1 MQPSWLGRQN
11 LTHKT
16 GKNMNFNKVAMKI
29 SLTLFCLIL
38 FPLSATA
45 LDVSGPLVETNW
57 LESNL
62 QNVVVLDVRKK
73 AKQDTQ
79 RIPGATLVPWKKLR
93 AKKKENGVDL
103 IKMLPEK
110 SAFEELMQSVGVN
123 NDSMIVITSESTD
136 ENNTFFGTRLYWQLK
151 YFGHD
156 NVSLLNGGN
165 AKWFK
170 EKRASSNKNTHHDKG
185 TFKVS
190 KVNKDILATT
200 EDVEK
205 AVNDKNTT
213 LIDARSED
221 MYLGLFY
228 KKKYVYGAGH
238 IPGAKSADGDMFL
251 KHGNVKK
258 FHTPEKIKTALIA
271 KGIDP
276 ESKSI
281 AYCNSGHLASG
292 IWFIEHEILGNKNAT
307 LYDGSMHAW
316 TKASDRLIVSM
327 KVE

>member
-1 MQPSWLGRQN
+1 MN
-11 LTHKT
+11 LSKI
-16 GKNMNFNKVAMKI
+16 AIQI
-29 SLTLFCLIL
+29 SLILFCLIL

-45 LDVSGPLVETNW
+45 FDAPGPVVETDW

-62 QNVVVLDVRKK
+62 QNVIVLDVRKK
-73 AKQDTQ
+73 PQQDTQ
-79 RIPGATLVPWKKLR
+79 RIAGASLIPWTKVR

-110 SAFEELMQSVGVN
+110 QAFEKLMKNAGVN
-123 NDSMIVITSESTD
+123 NDSMIVVTSESTN
-136 ENNTFFGTRLYWQLK
+136 EANTFFGTRLYWQLK

-156 NVSLLNGGN
+156 NVALLNGGN
-165 AKWFK
+165 VKWFK
-170 EKRASSNKNTHHDKG
+170 EKRASSNKSTDPGKG
-185 TFKVS
+185 IFKVS
-190 KVNKDILATT
+190 KVNGDILATT
-200 EDVEK
+200 KDIEK
-205 AVNDKNTT
+205 TVKDKNAT

-238 IPGAKSADGDMFL
+238 IPGAKSADGNIFL
-251 KHGNVKK
+251 KHGEIKT
-258 FHTPEKIKTALIA
+258 FYDPEKIKAALMA

-281 AYCNSGHLASG
+281 TYCNSGHLASG
-292 IWFIEHEILGNKNAT
+292 LWFIEHELLGNNDVA

-316 TKASDRLIVSM
+316 TKNSERPLVSM

>member
-1 MQPSWLGRQN
+1 MN
-11 LTHKT
+11 LS
-16 GKNMNFNKVAMKI
+16 KVAMHI

-45 LDVSGPLVETNW
+45 LDVPGPLVETNW

-62 QNVVVLDVRKK
+62 QNVVLLDVRKK

-79 RIPGATLVPWKKLR
+79 RIPGATLVPWKKVR

-123 NDSMIVITSESTD
+123 NDSVIVVTSESTNAD
-136 ENNTFFGTRLYWQLK
+136 TTFFGTRLYWQLK

-170 EKRASSNKNTHHDKG
+170 EKRASSNKNTRHNKGKRKG

-200 EDVEK
+200 EDVEQ
-205 AVNDKNTT
+205 AVNDKNTI
-213 LIDARSED
+213 LIDTRSED

-228 KKKYVYGAGH
+228 KKTYVYGAGH
-238 IPGAKSADGDMFL
+238 IPGSKSANGDIFL
-251 KHGNVKK
+251 TYGKVKT
-258 FHTPEKIKTALIA
+258 FHAPEKIKTALMA

-276 ESKSI
+276 EAKSI
-281 AYCNSGHLASG
+281 VYCNSGHLSSG
-292 IWFIEHEILGNKNAT
+292 IWFIQHEIFGNKNAS
-307 LYDGSMHAW
+307 LYDGSMHAC
-316 TKASDRLIVSM
+316 TKDSDRPLISM
-327 KVE
+327 KME

>member
-1 MQPSWLGRQN
+1 MNLSKVTMQ
-11 LTHKT
+11 K
-16 GKNMNFNKVAMKI
+16 

-38 FPLSATA
+38 LPLSATVLA
-45 LDVSGPLVETNW
+45 VPGPLVETHW

-79 RIPGATLVPWKKLR
+79 RIPGATLVPWKKVR

-110 SAFEELMQSVGVN
+110 HAFEDLMQSVGVN
-123 NDSMIVITSESTD
+123 NDSVIVVTSESTNAD
-136 ENNTFFGTRLYWQLK
+136 TTFFGTRLYWQLK

-156 NVSLLNGGN
+156 NVALLNGGN

-170 EKRASSNKNTHHDKG
+170 EKRASSNKNTRHDKG

-205 AVNDKNTT
+205 AVNDKNTI
-213 LIDARSED
+213 LIDTRSED

-228 KKKYVYGAGH
+228 KKTYVYGVGH
-238 IPGAKSADGDMFL
+238 IPGSKSADGDIFL
-251 KHGNVKK
+251 KYGKVKT
-258 FHTPEKIKTALIA
+258 FHAPEKIKTALMA

-276 ESKSI
+276 EAKSI
-281 AYCNSGHLASG
+281 VYCNSGHLSSG
-292 IWFIEHEILGNKNAT
+292 IWFIEHELLGNKNAS

-316 TKASDRLIVSM
+316 TKDSDRPVISM

>member
-1 MQPSWLGRQN
+1 
-11 LTHKT
+11 
-16 GKNMNFNKVAMKI
+16 MNFRKI
-29 SLTLFCLIL
+29 TMQLSLTLFCLIL
-38 FPLSATA
+38 LPLSATA
-45 LDVSGPLVETNW
+45 LDVPNPLVETNW

-62 QNVVVLDVRKK
+62 QNVVLLDVRSK
-73 AKQDTQ
+73 AKQDSQ
-79 RIPGATLVPWKKLR
+79 RIAGATLVPWKKVR

-123 NDSMIVITSESTD
+123 NDSMIVITSESTNED
-136 ENNTFFGTRLYWQLK
+136 NTFLGTRLYWQLK

-170 EKRASSNKNTHHDKG
+170 EERASANKNSSHDKG

-205 AVNDKNTT
+205 AITDKNTT
-213 LIDARSED
+213 LIDVRSED

-238 IPGAKSADGDMFL
+238 IPGAKSAHGDLFL
-251 KHGNVKK
+251 QHGKIK
-258 FHTPEKIKTALIA
+258 TFHAPEKIKKVLMA

-276 ESKSI
+276 ESKAI
-281 AYCNSGHLASG
+281 VYCNSGHLASG
-292 IWFIEHEILGNKNAT
+292 VWFIEHEILGNKNAT

-316 TKASDRLIVSM
+316 TKDSDRPVISM

>member
-1 MQPSWLGRQN
+1 MNLGKITRQ
-11 LTHKT
+11 
-16 GKNMNFNKVAMKI
+16 I
-29 SLTLFCLIL
+29 SLIL
-38 FPLSATA
+38 FSLILLPLSATA
-45 LDVSGPLVETNW
+45 LDVPKPLVETNW

-79 RIPGATLVPWKKLR
+79 RIAGASIVPWKKVR

-110 SAFEELMQSVGVN
+110 QAFEELMQSLGVN
-123 NDSMIVITSESTD
+123 NDSMIVVTSESTN
-136 ENNTFFGTRLYWQLK
+136 ESNTFFGTRLYWQLK

-170 EKRASSNKNTHHDKG
+170 EKKASSNKNSTHDKG

-190 KVNKDILATT
+190 KVNKGILATT

-205 AVNDKNTT
+205 AVNDKNTLLVDT
-213 LIDARSED
+213 RSED

-228 KKKYVYGAGH
+228 KKSYVYGAGH
-238 IPGAKSADGDMFL
+238 IPGSKSVDGNIFL
-251 KHGNVKK
+251 KHGKVKT
-258 FHTPEKIKTALIA
+258 FHAPEKIKTALMA

-276 ESKSI
+276 EAKSI
-281 AYCNSGHLASG
+281 VYCNSGHLSS
-292 IWFIEHEILGNKNAT
+292 T
-307 LYDGSMHAW
+307 TMH
-316 TKASDRLIVSM
+316 KSL
-327 KVE
+327 

>member
-1 MQPSWLGRQN
+1 MN
-11 LTHKT
+11 LS
-16 GKNMNFNKVAMKI
+16 KVAI
-29 SLTLFCLIL
+29 QIPLTLFCLIL

-45 LDVSGPLVETNW
+45 LDVPGPLVETGW
-57 LESNL
+57 LGSNL
-62 QNVVVLDVRKK
+62 QNVIVLDVRKK
-73 AKQDTQ
+73 TQQDTR
-79 RIPGATLVPWKKLR
+79 RIAGAIQIPWTKVR

-110 SAFEELMQSVGVN
+110 QAFEDLMQNAGVG
-123 NDSMIVITSESTD
+123 NDSVIVVTSESTN
-136 ENNTFFGTRLYWQLK
+136 EANTFFGTRLYWQLK

-156 NVSLLNGGN
+156 NVALLNGGN

-170 EKRASSNKNTHHDKG
+170 EKRASSNKSTHPDKG

-190 KVNKDILATT
+190 KVNRNILATT
-200 EDVEK
+200 IEDVEK
-205 AVNDKNTT
+205 AVKDRNTT

-238 IPGAKSADGDMFL
+238 IPGAKSADGNIFL
-251 KHGNVKK
+251 KHGKVKT
-258 FHTPEKIKTALIA
+258 FYTPEKIKAALMA

-281 AYCNSGHLASG
+281 TYCNSGHLASG
-292 IWFIEHEILGNKNAT
+292 LWFIEHELLGNKEVA

-316 TKASDRLIVSM
+316 TKESDRPVISM

>member
-1 MQPSWLGRQN
+1 MNLSKVTMQ
-11 LTHKT
+11 
-16 GKNMNFNKVAMKI
+16 I
-29 SLTLFCLIL
+29 YLTLFCLIL
-38 FPLSATA
+38 LPLSAAA
-45 LDVSGPLVETNW
+45 LDVPGPLVETKW

-62 QNVVVLDVRKK
+62 QNVVLLDVRKK

-79 RIPGATLVPWKKLR
+79 RISGATLVPWKKVR

-110 SAFEELMQSVGVN
+110 SAFEDLMQSVGVN
-123 NDSMIVITSESTD
+123 NDSVIVITSESTNAD
-136 ENNTFFGTRLYWQLK
+136 TTFFGTRLYWQLK

-170 EKRASSNKNTHHDKG
+170 EKRASSNKNTRHDKG

-213 LIDARSED
+213 LIDTRSED

-228 KKKYVYGAGH
+228 KKSYVYAEGH
-238 IPGAKSADGDMFL
+238 IPGSKSADGNTFL
-251 KHGNVKK
+251 KYGKVKT
-258 FHTPEKIKTALIA
+258 FHAPEKIKTALIA

-276 ESKSI
+276 ASKAI
-281 AYCNSGHLASG
+281 VYCNSGHLSSG
-292 IWFIEHEILGNKNAT
+292 IWFIEHEIFGNKNAS

-316 TKASDRLIVSM
+316 TKDSDRPVISM